1 MPDAT
6 MEVEI
11 NEELQRERDIQEEVN
26 AAIMMKQMNNTL
38 SAVLSNALCTL
49 PMLVH
54 RQHPAETKQPLPV
67 RIPPLPVEIF
77 SVWYKSFCTENNIVH
92 IPALMS
98 HDGHQIDLYALHVAV
113 VNAGFYNRVA
123 QNDQW
128 PVIGAKLGFVQ
139 FPASNSEPAKSG
151 PGVAQH
157 VEDVYEQYLRQQQQM
172 QAVAQARMRQT
183 LIPVQ
188 GAVLNGRP
196 PQCPHA
202 LPSQNGQDTNG
213 APNLAGALDPQQFN
227 EILQYATV
235 PTPEL
240 RRRNV
245 PARIINLVEANR
257 PLLRSLS
264 QRELGGGVAD
274 NAQPTPQQHP
284 MPSLYMKQ
292 QGPVVNP
299 VMAMRSGQSQIQQ
312 DSSESAGPAMT
323 VASVAAT
330 VPFRHRTQPVTE
342 EELQNN
348 LRLINSAKSQFISF
362 VLERTPY
369 HIPDDQKAQFNATL
383 EELCR
388 CAIETEPMLHI
399 YLCYI
404 DKKAVQRLTMMIAIA
419 QQQRKLFASSQC
431 VKRFQHMREMI
442 IQMQG
447 TSEAYAK
454 YTPLSA
460 SSTSPS
466 HSAAPSTD
474 LGVAPPPSFSL
485 PSSHTMTVPPQSP
498 QQGLQSHPPFPMP
511 I

>member
-1 MPDAT
+1 
-6 MEVEI
+6 
-11 NEELQRERDIQEEVN
+11 
-26 AAIMMKQMNNTL
+26 MMKQMNNTL

-157 VEDVYEQYLRQQQQM
+157 VEDVYEQYLSNKCRPWRKH
-172 QAVAQARMRQT
+172 ACARRSF
-183 LIPVQ
+183 LYK
-188 GAVLNGRP
+188 
-196 PQCPHA
+196 
-202 LPSQNGQDTNG
+202 DTNG